1 MVEKRQVYKCLV
13 CGIVAEVLDVG
24 AGQLICC
31 GQPMRLMAPRD
42 EPDAMH
48 ELVIEPDGSSVTVRV
63 GSGGPHPMEP
73 GHHVQWIELFA
84 NCVAQKLPLTAGD
97 EPEAYFPLVAGEA
110 QIRVFCNVH
119 GLFERTTK
127 I

>member
-31 GQPMRLMAPRD
+31 GQPMRLMTPRD

-48 ELVIEPDGSSVTVRV
+48 ALVVEPGDGGAWVRV
-63 GSGGPHPMEP
+63 GSDERHPMEP
-73 GHHVQWIELFA
+73 GHHIQWIEL
-84 NCVAQKLPLTAGD
+84 LAGD
-97 EPEAYFPLVAGEA
+97 AQQRRFLSPGERPEAFFPMAAPEA
-110 QIRVFCNVH
+110 EARGFCSLH
-119 GLFERTTK
+119 GLLK
-127 I
+127 G